1 MKNNNITTP
10 QTQLLRTS
18 LFHIVTVG
26 VLLVA
31 NFLMQENIND
41 LYNYQ
46 SVKLIFQKLAVCMK
60 TNLICQFIFVKI
72 FPTLILNHIECITKF
87 E

>member
-46 SVKLIFQKLAVCMK
+46 SVKLIF
-60 TNLICQFIFVKI
+60 
-72 FPTLILNHIECITKF
+72 
-87 E
+87 